1 MAETVALPDGQE
13 FFKLN
18 EVCKLANVQPYML
31 RFWGTE
37 FPQLEAQKSG
47 TGQRLYDRS
56 QVTLILEIRRLLFD
70 EGLTVAGARKR
81 LVAAESGGEPEKRR
95 PARRTAAAAKRARR
109 TSEDFDLDDAE
120 TDLDDG
126 ESPDGGDADVQP
138 SLGLLD
144 AVEPS
149 TDEPP
154 RRPRPAPV
162 AAPAPASR
170 AEVDKAVTVR
180 VQPLLATLK
189 DVREEVAR
197 IVAELRTQA

>member
-81 LVAAESGGEPEKRR
+81 LVAAESGGEPEKHR

-109 TSEDFDLDDAE
+109 TSEDFDLDDA
-120 TDLDDG
+120 
-126 ESPDGGDADVQP
+126 DVDML
-138 SLGLLD
+138 SVG
-144 AVEPS
+144 
-149 TDEPP
+149 
-154 RRPRPAPV
+154 
-162 AAPAPASR
+162 
-170 AEVDKAVTVR
+170 VTWTF
-180 VQPLLATLK
+180 L
-189 DVREEVAR
+189 
-197 IVAELRTQA
+197 